1 MDSRPGQIE
10 IESDLFPADRVLK
23 GGVNNVT
30 KLGVRVL
37 PGDVQNNRGQGA
49 KFILKGQGQFC
60 ETFENFNILTI
71 IQKSFGMSIICELKL
86 TPRGTCNTY
95 RCLIPLE
102 RICLLLYEILQQV
115 VALVDHLW

>member
-60 ETFENFNILTI
+60 ETFENLLINDYSKI
-71 IQKSFGMSIICELKL
+71 IWDVNYL
-86 TPRGTCNTY
+86 
-95 RCLIPLE
+95 
-102 RICLLLYEILQQV
+102 
-115 VALVDHLW
+115 

>member
-1 MDSRPGQIE
+1 M
-10 IESDLFPADRVLK
+10 
-23 GGVNNVT
+23 T

-71 IQKSFGMSIICELKL
+71 IQKSFRK
-86 TPRGTCNTY
+86 
-95 RCLIPLE
+95 
-102 RICLLLYEILQQV
+102 
-115 VALVDHLW
+115 